1 MHAFDPSVD
10 QLPADYIKNRHLYLC
25 AVCEPESA
33 AALSSSSSSSS
44 WSSSSSSSS
53 LGGKGS
59 ATGAHHDPSALP
71 MSELRTLCLLY
82 GDSSM
87 DRAEVATLQ
96 RRSLMQML
104 RAIATKVGQSGS
116 SVSQAFLPSC

>member
-33 AALSSSSSSSS
+33 AALSL
-44 WSSSSSSSS
+44 SSSSSSSS
-53 LGGKGS
+53 LGGKS
-59 ATGAHHDPSALP
+59 NATGAHHDDPSALP

-104 RAIATKVGQSGS
+104 RAIATKVCQSGS
-116 SVSQAFLPSC
+116 SVSQAFLPLC